1 MNSKSSILVVDDEEN
16 GFDVIEALLFKEGY
30 NLTYAAS
37 GNQALNHLTQ
47 TQPDAILLD
56 VMMPDINGI
65 ELCRQIKA
73 NSNWHH
79 IPIIMVTALASK
91 EDLARCLDAGADDF
105 ISKPLTGIE
114 LRSRVRSMLRIKK
127 QHDAL
132 AATLELR
139 EDMSNMI
146 IHDLRNPL
154 TNIMFSAG
162 MLLRVH
168 LEEKERKKVNM
179 IWLSAQK
186 LHSLT
191 NDLLLM
197 AKMESGKMI
206 LNQVESD
213 LGDIAKQVVA
223 DLSDLAKQKNI
234 RLIGNLPEE
243 HKNIFLD
250 ANLFVRIIDN
260 LISNAIKFSPSDSQI
275 AVSVEYFHD
284 SEIQARIR
292 VIDEG
297 QGIRPEVREYIFAK
311 YEVGN
316 IISGVSQTGLGL
328 AFCKM
333 AVEAHG
339 GRIFVEDNQPTG
351 SVFTVEI
358 LNPQ

>member
-1 MNSKSSILVVDDEEN
+1 
-16 GFDVIEALLFKEGY
+16 
-30 NLTYAAS
+30 
-37 GNQALNHLTQ
+37 
-47 TQPDAILLD
+47 
-56 VMMPDINGI
+56 
-65 ELCRQIKA
+65 
-73 NSNWHH
+73 
-79 IPIIMVTALASK
+79 
-91 EDLARCLDAGADDF
+91 
-105 ISKPLTGIE
+105 
-114 LRSRVRSMLRIKK
+114 
-127 QHDAL
+127 
-132 AATLELR
+132 
-139 EDMSNMI
+139 
-146 IHDLRNPL
+146 
-154 TNIMFSAG
+154 MFSAG

-197 AKMESGKMI
+197 AKMESGKII

-213 LGDIAKQVVA
+213 LGDIAQQVVA
-223 DLSDLAKQKNI
+223 DLTDLAKQKNI
-234 RLIGNLPEE
+234 RLIGSLPEE
-243 HKNIFLD
+243 HKNILLD

-275 AVSVEYFHD
+275 AVSVEYFND

-339 GRIFVEDNQPTG
+339 GRIFIEDNQPTG
-351 SVFTVEI
+351 SVFTIEI
-358 LNPQ
+358 LKTQ